1 MISAEKRLLLF
12 LSSPS
17 HNEYLTDRS
26 TAHTEAV
33 ELYNAESLALFACE
47 KTNWETCAAVASQT
61 KINLEH
67 SVNNMECD

>member
-17 HNEYLTDRS
+17 HNEYLTDRT

-33 ELYNAESLALFACE
+33 ELYNAESLVALFACE
-47 KTNWETCAAVASQT
+47 KTNWEICAAAF
-61 KINLEH
+61 KKR
-67 SVNNMECD
+67 